1 MSHLTPET
9 LARLI
14 EEAPEPTEAEH
25 LDRCTDCRAELEAM
39 RADVAALNMLPDPE
53 PSPAQWLRLEQR
65 LEREGLLRRHA
76 RWQPMALRMAAA
88 FVMFA
93 LGGASTAL
101 VLQPMSSQQLA
112 GNNPVPTVQQ
122 PQQQVPVVATPVTTI
137 TDSNSTQEPVLVAT
151 RPTPATAEVLPPRTP
166 QEAAA
171 LLRTA
176 ESAYLAALSR
186 YAELSGGGEEIDPL
200 ARLAALES
208 IVATTRA
215 ALGNA
220 PADPVINGYH
230 LTAVAQRDALL
241 RQVSAS
247 GQTWY

>member
-25 LDRCTDCRAELEAM
+25 LDHCTECRAELEAM

-65 LEREGLLRRHA
+65 LEREGLMRRRS
-76 RWQPMALRMAAA
+76 RWQPMLLRMAAA

-93 LGGASTAL
+93 LGGASAAL
-101 VLQPMSSQQLA
+101 VLRSTPQQQLVSTD
-112 GNNPVPTVQQ
+112 PLPRTVQ
-122 PQQQVPVVATPVTTI
+122 PQQVPVLNTPVTI
-137 TDSNSTQEPVLVAT
+137 TDSNRTPEPVMVAT
-151 RPTPATAEVLPPRTP
+151 RPTPASAEVLTPRTP

>member
-53 PSPAQWLRLEQR
+53 PSAAQWLRLEQR
-65 LEREGLLRRHA
+65 LEREGLLRRST
-76 RWQPMALRMAAA
+76 RWQPVALRMAAA

-101 VLQPMSSQQLA
+101 VMRPTSTQQLA
-112 GNNPVPTVQQ
+112 GNDPTLTVQQ
-122 PQQQVPVVATPVTTI
+122 PQQVPALVSPATTI
-137 TDSNSTQEPVLVAT
+137 TDSNSAAEEPVLVAT
-151 RPTPATAEVLPPRTP
+151 RPAPAAAAPLPPRTP

-176 ESAYLAALSR
+176 ESAYLAALGR
-186 YAELSGGGEEIDPL
+186 YADLSGGGEEIDPL